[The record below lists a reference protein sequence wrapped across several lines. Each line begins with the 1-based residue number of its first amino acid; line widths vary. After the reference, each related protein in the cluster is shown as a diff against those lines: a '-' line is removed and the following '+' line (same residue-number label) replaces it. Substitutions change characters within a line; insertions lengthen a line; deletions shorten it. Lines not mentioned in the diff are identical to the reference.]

1 MPASALLISDNVDL
15 QTKIGTILQFID
27 YSLILAE
34 ADQARI
40 AAALE
45 SNATFVIA
53 MVEMADK
60 QQEVEVVNWLNR
72 ARPALPVYLLAN
84 EVDSSNPVIK
94 GTSGYIGLPVQY
106 RKLLGILRHA
116 EKEGRRSGRAA
127 SGPSVSLTGQSVKL
141 REIQALVRHVA
152 MTDANVLLL
161 GESGTGKEVV
171 ARSIHFLSLRNDH
184 PFIAVNCGAIPPE
197 LLESELFGHEKG
209 AFTGAISTR
218 KGRFELA
225 EGGTLF
231 LDEIGDMPLN
241 MQVKLLRVLQ
251 ERCYERVGGAKT
263 MQSNLRLIAATH
275 QDLERK
281 IGEGKFRMD
290 LFYRLNVFPIELPPL
305 RDRPEDIPHLISE
318 FSLRMELD
326 HRSPIHFD
334 ASAIAG
340 LAQHPLPGN
349 VRELENLVERLAIL
363 YPGETITNQKLPE
376 RYQCHQI
383 ESQTMEHARELAG
396 EPALSHTSSMLNE
409 FISTFREEI
418 TEVSDSLTAE
428 SPSPIAKLP
437 HANDIDL
444 NDTFDLKQY
453 LYDLEKDLIERALN
467 NSEWV
472 VAKAAKILSLQR
484 TTLVEKIKKFEI
496 QSPE

>member
-1 MPASALLISDNVDL
+1 MTASALLLSDDAEL
-15 QTKIGTILQFID
+15 IQKIGTVFEFIE
-27 YSLILAE
+27 YSLSCTGCRTEQVTRALEQDAQHVIAILPETVDGNDAEILAL
-34 ADQARI
+34 I
-40 AAALE
+40 
-45 SNATFVIA
+45 
-53 MVEMADK
+53 
-60 QQEVEVVNWLNR
+60 NR
-72 ARPALPVYLLAN
+72 LRPSLPVYVLTNDIEAG
-84 EVDSSNPVIK
+84 SAPK
-94 GTSGYIGLPVQY
+94 GASGYITQPVQY
-106 RKLLGILRHA
+106 RKLLGIVRHA
-116 EKEGRRSGRAA
+116 EKEGRKSVRPLN
-127 SGPSVSLTGQSVKL
+127 GPSVSLTGHSIKL
-141 REIQALVRHVA
+141 KEIQALIRHVA

-251 ERCYERVGGAKT
+251 ERCFERVGGSKT
-263 MQSNLRLIAATH
+263 MQSNVRLIAATH
-275 QDLERK
+275 QDLEKK

-290 LFYRLNVFPIELPPL
+290 LFYRLNVFPIDLPPL
-305 RDRPEDIPHLISE
+305 RDRPEDIPMLISE

-334 ASAIAG
+334 ASAIQA
-340 LAQHPLPGN
+340 LSQHPLPGN

-363 YPGETITNQKLPE
+363 YPGETITYRKLPE
-376 RYQCHQI
+376 RYQSAVQRPRTVEI
-383 ESQTMEHARELAG
+383 PVYERHAAIHMPQQAVQQDAENGLLRA
-396 EPALSHTSSMLNE
+396 
-409 FISTFREEI
+409 EE
-418 TEVSDSLTAE
+418 
-428 SPSPIAKLP
+428 
-437 HANDIDL
+437 IDL
-444 NDTFDLKQY
+444 NKAIDLKQY
-453 LYDLEKDLIERALN
+453 LYDLEKDLIQKALS
-467 NSEWV
+467 NSDWV
-472 VAKAAKILSLQR
+472 VAKAAKVLSLQR

-496 QSPE
+496 QNPVI